1 MSGVHTK
8 LFLNVVKCKAKV
20 GMVIYTCNPNSGQD
34 KVGGFLPVTGIAWPT
49 K

>member
-8 LFLNVVKCKAKV
+8 LFLNVVKCKAKI

-34 KVGGFLPVTGIAWPT
+34 KAGGFLPVTGIAWPT